1 MSTINETAYK
11 AADGSPDKGVPYIY
25 WINLGENLTI
35 KPGETYQLTNTLGNT
50 GYTFHMTIKGVGNMN
65 LVSNSLPTEYGDLGR
80 IDYQGIQGYPVFYPY
95 NYSYNDL
102 NVWRV
107 DLEDIYITDSDG
119 NTITNYSFVAAD
131 AEQTNLFP
139 YGAESNTFVTSNG
152 VWSLYDTV
160 KADPTPPWI
169 YPGELELIGL
179 GSNTVQELPVKEGYN
194 YAPIFL
200 CQATGNCQITMISPH
215 QRQAVAIGVMIQEQG
230 ISIEKSPLD
239 QIIIK
244 RNNYEF
250 FFDFKF
256 TALTSTVGYT
266 EYRISDSLHPG
277 LSANLES
284 TTVTQTMG
292 GVTTNVTF
300 KTQIVNN
307 TTNIIIPIDN
317 VTEGADVTI
326 RLYVKV
332 TNRLLLPDKFFNEC
346 SIAVLNTNSNENKV
360 ALSNKV
366 TVISNPDFD
375 GIPKTKPISPANP
388 KPTPIVRPNPHYHVI
403 SHCSLWY
410 YWYCCCKKK
419 HHKKHNI

>member
-1 MSTINETAYK
+1 
-11 AADGSPDKGVPYIY
+11 
-25 WINLGENLTI
+25 
-35 KPGETYQLTNTLGNT
+35 
-50 GYTFHMTIKGVGNMN
+50 
-65 LVSNSLPTEYGDLGR
+65 
-80 IDYQGIQGYPVFYPY
+80 
-95 NYSYNDL
+95 
-102 NVWRV
+102 
-107 DLEDIYITDSDG
+107 
-119 NTITNYSFVAAD
+119 
-131 AEQTNLFP
+131 
-139 YGAESNTFVTSNG
+139 
-152 VWSLYDTV
+152 
-160 KADPTPPWI
+160 
-169 YPGELELIGL
+169 
-179 GSNTVQELPVKEGYN
+179 
-194 YAPIFL
+194 
-200 CQATGNCQITMISPH
+200 
-215 QRQAVAIGVMIQEQG
+215 
-230 ISIEKSPLD
+230 
-239 QIIIK
+239 
-244 RNNYEF
+244 
-250 FFDFKF
+250 
-256 TALTSTVGYT
+256 
-266 EYRISDSLHPG
+266 
-277 LSANLES
+277 
-284 TTVTQTMG
+284 MG